1 MGAATWAEASGGVDG
16 PGRPVLVA
24 VPTLP
29 FFAAGIGRG
38 RQGGQSGPAKGG
50 QSGPAKGGGTA
61 PKWPKARGAK
71 LKVGYKTTDS
81 LISS

>member
-1 MGAATWAEASGGVDG
+1 MGTATWAAASEGVDG

-38 RQGGQSGPAKGG
+38 RQGD

-81 LISS
+81 LISSR